1 MFRHPD
7 WAVDSC
13 SGDPPAAGRAGTKS
27 SGDFLCPGWSPCTCP
42 QSLDSS
48 ETSLTLKELGDI
60 LQLRDALAGEP
71 QFAAHPLEVETVR
84 RVGAPRKEF
93 GHLKWYSPVSS
104 SLQIYYCA
112 KQTLL
117 YTAAH
122 VATSS
127 GV

>member
-1 MFRHPD
+1 MRTSYVH
-7 WAVDSC
+7 
-13 SGDPPAAGRAGTKS
+13 
-27 SGDFLCPGWSPCTCP
+27 P
-42 QSLDSS
+42 QSHKSS

-71 QFAAHPLEVETVR
+71 HFAAHPLEVEAVR
-84 RVGAPRKEF
+84 RMGALRKEF
-93 GHLKWYSPVSS
+93 GHLKWHFQVSFSSPH
-104 SLQIYYCA
+104 IYYCA